1 MNTYIC
7 CYYILKNDERVDD
20 FKEWCNASSL
30 AEAQSEFEYR
40 YSVQISNGTIEI
52 GSIWKE

>member
-7 CYYILKNDERVDD
+7 CYYVLKNDERVDD
-20 FKEWCNASSL
+20 FKEWCNANSL

>member
-7 CYYILKNDERVDD
+7 CYYVLRNDERVDD
-20 FKEWCNASSL
+20 FKEWCNANSL